1 MSFSTFISFYDLL
14 YYRFPEAFH
23 SPQAEIMY
31 PLDKNTPFYPLP
43 DPGKSYSFFF
53 FKSHLKNLLCFF
65 MIPPTHVYWGVV
77 DKQNC
82 IH

>member
-53 FKSHLKNLLCFF
+53 F
-65 MIPPTHVYWGVV
+65 
-77 DKQNC
+77 
-82 IH
+82 